1 MKIRKPALL
10 TATAAVALLPVAGLV
25 APAQAATAPKPRAK
39 AAAAVPGQEELIKL
53 VLSCFPANIQADVQQ
68 ILGGDYIGGLTL
80 LANDV
85 MKLTPA
91 QLQEIAG
98 KLQAILGQLPIPQ
111 QQALKGQLKKG
122 LTKQEVFG
130 VLLTRR

>member
-25 APAQAATAPKPRAK
+25 APAQAATAPKPRVK
-39 AAAAVPGQEELIKL
+39 AAAEVPGQEQLIQL

-91 QLQEIAG
+91 QLQEIAT

-111 QQALKGQLKKG
+111 QQALKTQLKKG
-122 LTKQEVFG
+122 LTKQEAFT
-130 VLLTRR
+130 VLLARR